1 MYSQTQT
8 QTQTTFYL
16 PNHMSMTQ
24 GKVYI

>member
-1 MYSQTQT
+1 MYSQT